1 MLHSVST
8 VIAFVPQFLSVIF
21 CISKRSCIGIGKGHL
36 RVVGSFS
43 FSKETFFLLV
53 GKVWLFFSFM
63 IFFWFYDFFLNII
76 VVLAL
81 TVY

>member
-21 CISKRSCIGIGKGHL
+21 CICKRSCIGIGKGHL

-43 FSKETFFLLV
+43 FSKGTFLLV

-63 IFFWFYDFFLNII
+63 ILFGFMIFF
-76 VVLAL
+76 
-81 TVY
+81 